1 MSFLEIFK
9 GKEKRNIMPKLQ
21 RIATRKKADGI
32 NEIYL
37 KIDNKNSLN
46 QVDEDYISEVN
57 YRFSEYK
64 AKENE
69 DLEMINKIMNKY
81 YEKKEIKY
89 DDYFTLS
96 QNISKQII
104 RNLRIDK
111 DTVENSLTK
120 LIRNNFDKDT
130 LVLSRNN
137 CTTIGQVLCYGYS
150 KMNLYKIKDM
160 KQLLKTRISIVTKK
174 IDILKEFKAQ
184 NREKL
189 GAFCKSKRHSYELLP
204 EIIIL
209 INRYA
214 SVKTVEVNLE
224 KIADESLI
232 SDDFLYIQLTI
243 LNIYWLLNSLNT
255 IKFNFIL
262 SELENLLFSRYKDL
276 IEKFA
281 RDNNLSIKTN
291 NAITNQS
298 FDNKWNFTDIYKK
311 REIPEEDP
319 DILMQHKS
327 IDLTHQKE
335 KLLFA
340 NTMEIPKRNTL
351 LGNLFGSKKVEETSK
366 ITRESIVQKYKDFLD
381 LIMMC
386 FISLNNA
393 DTCINIELIMNDC
406 FTYEFLLYFNKFYE
420 MEWISSNNIAIFH
433 VFNLLL
439 YNNVMKQIN
448 KLNIEINTLEPFT
461 FDKLLNFLYY
471 NSSLTA
477 LNLSFFS
484 ADITYTTGFIFKAF
498 KGAFN
503 QDELL
508 KNYDPNTYLFDDYKN
523 LEDKMLS
530 YLDENYV
537 YHLALLYEI
546 IRKKKMLQE
555 LGFNFDIPSDLLNNK
570 NYINAIYKFILNSLF
585 FISRSSIHKFV
596 LLAPDIIIDGRTNP
610 NFNKLMEGLKISNN
624 RFLASLSLQM
634 QFYQIINIKNFLSFN
649 LKILNIGDLDLASF
663 KLLTDKICTY
673 EFNKGSCLEQLSIS
687 LLKKITNLS
696 FELRKILEKLLR
708 IKINSLAE
716 LNIITNLQITNKY
729 DLYFLL
735 KIINKN
741 WIPNFKMI
749 FNPCSQTIINEH
761 KNELNKIYYLENNKN
776 TGANESF
783 WMLKYLFNN
792 RYVDNLKNDDRIKEM
807 VYDILKYLFHTKRTN
822 ISLSDK

>member
-1 MSFLEIFK
+1 
-9 GKEKRNIMPKLQ
+9 
-21 RIATRKKADGI
+21 
-32 NEIYL
+32 
-37 KIDNKNSLN
+37 
-46 QVDEDYISEVN
+46 
-57 YRFSEYK
+57 
-64 AKENE
+64 
-69 DLEMINKIMNKY
+69 MNRY

-96 QNISKQII
+96 QNISKQIV
-104 RNLRIDK
+104 RNLRVDK
-111 DTVENSLTK
+111 DTVENSLNK

-137 CTTIGQVLCYGYS
+137 CTIIGQVLCYGYT
-150 KMNLYKIKDM
+150 KMNLYKIQDM
-160 KQLLKTRISIVTKK
+160 KQLLRKRISIVTKK

-189 GAFCKSKRHSYELLP
+189 GAFCKSKRQSYELLP

-262 SELENLLFSRYKDL
+262 SELEDLLYSRYKDL

-281 RDNNLSIKTN
+281 RENNLIIKTN
-291 NAITNQS
+291 NAITNQC

-340 NTMEIPKRNTL
+340 NTMEIPKRNTI
-351 LGNLFGSKKVEETSK
+351 LGNLFGSKKIEETSK

-381 LIMMC
+381 LVMMC
-386 FISLNNA
+386 FISLNNT

-406 FTYEFLLYFNKFYE
+406 FTYEFLLYFNKFYD
-420 MEWISSNNIAIFH
+420 MDWLSSNNIAIFH

-471 NSSLTA
+471 NGSLTA

-508 KNYDPNTYLFDDYKN
+508 KNYDPDTYLFDDYKN
-523 LEDKMLS
+523 IEDKMLS
-530 YLDENYV
+530 YLENNYV
-537 YHLALLYEI
+537 YHLVLLFEI
-546 IRKKKMLQE
+546 ITKKK
-555 LGFNFDIPSDLLNNK
+555 N
-570 NYINAIYKFILNSLF
+570 
-585 FISRSSIHKFV
+585 V
-596 LLAPDIIIDGRTNP
+596 T
-610 NFNKLMEGLKISNN
+610 
-624 RFLASLSLQM
+624 
-634 QFYQIINIKNFLSFN
+634 
-649 LKILNIGDLDLASF
+649 
-663 KLLTDKICTY
+663 
-673 EFNKGSCLEQLSIS
+673 
-687 LLKKITNLS
+687 
-696 FELRKILEKLLR
+696 R
-708 IKINSLAE
+708 I
-716 LNIITNLQITNKY
+716 
-729 DLYFLL
+729 
-735 KIINKN
+735 
-741 WIPNFKMI
+741 
-749 FNPCSQTIINEH
+749 
-761 KNELNKIYYLENNKN
+761 
-776 TGANESF
+776 
-783 WMLKYLFNN
+783 
-792 RYVDNLKNDDRIKEM
+792 RI
-807 VYDILKYLFHTKRTN
+807 
-822 ISLSDK
+822 